1 MLSLIIGVILDNFA
15 NIGSDNKPITVEQLE
30 EFREVWLKY
39 DPKGTYVVPSHNLLA
54 ILQQLRQ
61 PLGIADR
68 HPAFSRGAPCSPPSR
83 AGCSRRGS
91 RDAASR
97 AFLFVLFRFL
107 RML

>member
-54 ILQQLRQ
+54 IL
-61 PLGIADR
+61 
-68 HPAFSRGAPCSPPSR
+68 
-83 AGCSRRGS
+83 
-91 RDAASR
+91 
-97 AFLFVLFRFL
+97 
-107 RML
+107 